1 METEIPSRMRLRE
14 IDEECQARLA
24 RLEAVLRE
32 AERLRE
38 ELARAQQEIAEVW
51 ESELPR
57 QNKLLLTQVIR
68 VRCQQMEGRLQH
80 LQKEAA
86 ASAPPPRL
94 VYRRRRGSPAADA

>member
-1 METEIPSRMRLRE
+1 METFIPSRMRLRE
-14 IDEECQARLA
+14 IDQECQARLA

-32 AERLRE
+32 ADRLRK
-38 ELARAQQEIAEVW
+38 ELSRAEAEIAEVW

-68 VRCQQMEGRLQH
+68 VRCSQIEGTLLH

-86 ASAPPPRL
+86 AAAPPHRL
-94 VYRRRRGSPAADA
+94 AYRKRRD

>member
-1 METEIPSRMRLRE
+1 METFLPSRMRLRE
-14 IDEECQARLA
+14 IDQECQARLA

-32 AERLRE
+32 ADRLRK
-38 ELARAQQEIAEVW
+38 ELARAETEISEVW

-68 VRCQQMEGRLQH
+68 VRCRQIEGTLLH

-86 ASAPPPRL
+86 AAAPAHRL
-94 VYRRRRGSPAADA
+94 AYRKRRE